1 MSQQMYD
8 IKEYIDQHYMEDL
21 NLNGLSEQFYH
32 HPVTIS
38 KEFSRCIGQP
48 LTKYINRVRVCEGA
62 RLLENTQE
70 SVTSIASQC
79 GYDSVNTFLRQ
90 FKTIM
95 ETSPLQYRKE
105 MKAWLERAR

>member
-8 IKEYIDQHYMEDL
+8 IKEYIDQHYIEDL
-21 NLNGLSEQFYH
+21 NLNGLSEQFYL

-79 GYDSVNTFLRQ
+79 GYDSVNTFCVNLKQ
-90 FKTIM
+90 LWKQAPCNTG
-95 ETSPLQYRKE
+95 K
-105 MKAWLERAR
+105 K

>member
-1 MSQQMYD
+1 MDNMRLQD
-8 IKEYIDQHYMEDL
+8 EILAKLI
-21 NLNGLSEQFYH
+21 G
-32 HPVTIS
+32 IS